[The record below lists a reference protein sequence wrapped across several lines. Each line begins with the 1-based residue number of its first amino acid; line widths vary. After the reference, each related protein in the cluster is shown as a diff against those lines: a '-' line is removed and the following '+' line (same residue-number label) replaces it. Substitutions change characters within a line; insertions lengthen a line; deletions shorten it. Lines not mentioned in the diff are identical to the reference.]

1 MLGKC
6 ASEQTVGAF
15 RIPSARFTLQ
25 SPEEKLATIGPIG
38 DGSKIPYETWQ
49 RMTEQGKPICRH
61 IVAEPGVR
69 TRRTHAQ
76 THAACSSDRNRLSA
90 VCCAAGGAGDPV
102 EA

>member
-1 MLGKC
+1 MLGKG
-6 ASEQTVGAF
+6 ASEQTAAAF

-49 RMTEQGKPICRH
+49 RMTEQGKHICRH

-76 THAACSSDRNRLSA
+76 THAACSSDRCRLSA

>member
-1 MLGKC
+1 MLGKG
-6 ASEQTVGAF
+6 ASEQTATAF

-49 RMTEQGKPICRH
+49 RMTEQGKHICRH

-76 THAACSSDRNRLSA
+76 THDACSSDRCRLSP

>member
-25 SPEEKLATIGPIG
+25 SPDEKLATIGPIG

-49 RMTEQGKPICRH
+49 RMTEQGKHICRH
-61 IVAEPGVR
+61 IVAEPGVCAR
-69 TRRTHAQ
+69 DELISRCTLGP
-76 THAACSSDRNRLSA
+76 DRCRL
-90 VCCAAGGAGDPV
+90 CAAR
-102 EA
+102 